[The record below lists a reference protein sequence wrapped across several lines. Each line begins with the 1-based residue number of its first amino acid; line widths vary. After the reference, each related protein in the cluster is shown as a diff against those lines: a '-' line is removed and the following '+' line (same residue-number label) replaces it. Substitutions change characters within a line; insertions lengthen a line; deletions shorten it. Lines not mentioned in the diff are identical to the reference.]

1 MERTHFLEISFEFSF
16 MEKSFIPYIGYT
28 RRVIPNLCLQKWPC
42 GAQLSIKG
50 FFQDILFMSK
60 ENKEV
65 KQREN
70 KNQEH
75 EQRNSGF

>member
-1 MERTHFLEISFEFSF
+1 
-16 MEKSFIPYIGYT
+16 MEKKFIPYIGHT
-28 RRVIPNLCLQKWPC
+28 RHVIPNLCLQKWLC
-42 GAQLSIKG
+42 GAPLTIKG

-70 KNQEH
+70 KNQEN
-75 EQRNSGF
+75 EQQNSGF

>member
-1 MERTHFLEISFEFSF
+1 MALW
-16 MEKSFIPYIGYT
+16 G
-28 RRVIPNLCLQKWPC
+28 
-42 GAQLSIKG
+42 QLPIKG

-65 KQREN
+65 KQRGN